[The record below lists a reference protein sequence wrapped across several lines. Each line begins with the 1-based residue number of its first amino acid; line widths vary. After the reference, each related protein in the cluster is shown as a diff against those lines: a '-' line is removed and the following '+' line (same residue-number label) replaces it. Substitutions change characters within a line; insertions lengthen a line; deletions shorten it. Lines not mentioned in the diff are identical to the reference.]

1 MELYL
6 YYGNRVV
13 FGPDSKKSVKNFP
26 TVICLE
32 IEVYSIIK
40 SQKNKKQINK
50 NIIGN
55 PLDSIYASFLLKDL
69 FEKAFLIC
77 NKIAI

>member
-32 IEVYSIIK
+32 IEVYSIINIK
-40 SQKNKKQINK
+40 VAKK
-50 NIIGN
+50 
-55 PLDSIYASFLLKDL
+55 
-69 FEKAFLIC
+69 
-77 NKIAI
+77 